1 MNTTLIADDEK
12 AENAILARIPAG
24 RWAKAED
31 LKGAALYL
39 ASEVS
44 NYVSGEVLTVD
55 GGWMGK

>member
-1 MNTTLIADDEK
+1 MNTMLIADDEK
-12 AENAILARIPAG
+12 AENAIIARIPAG
-24 RWAKAED
+24 RGVKAED
-31 LKGAALYL
+31 LKGSALYL